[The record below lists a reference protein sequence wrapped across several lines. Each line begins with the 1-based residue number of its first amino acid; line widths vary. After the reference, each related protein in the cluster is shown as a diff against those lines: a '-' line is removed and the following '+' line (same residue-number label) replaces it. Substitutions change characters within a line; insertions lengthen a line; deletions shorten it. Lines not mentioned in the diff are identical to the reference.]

1 MTTPL
6 DPQNT
11 LANPAEEAGRY
22 FRYMAEFVGFT
33 DADAKAIRQSA
44 LVIEK
49 HLPEIIGHFYTNL
62 LQYPPTRKI
71 FLKKDGSVDEDYLQL
86 RMLHQAN
93 FWRRTAG
100 GVYDD
105 DYARFVDYV
114 GRAHTSRGADP
125 HIYIAERYVI
135 GMVGFVQHAIV
146 DALMKELN
154 GFDEDLEMRAIKAW
168 NKLCMVL
175 LEMLARAYGEE
186 RISETIGE
194 LISVNP
200 DTIYHMSVESYEK
213 GLGIHRPLKYT
224 DVWVAA
230 VDDIPEGERRI
241 VELNSVSIGVFHH
254 TGNWYALRNS
264 CLHRGGPVATGK
276 LVGDHIICPWHGYTY
291 NLTDGRLLMD
301 PSARLDMYAV
311 SVQDDGVYLRIPAVV
326 EETATPRASE
336 TEPVTQ
342 PQAVSEEAELKEN
355 EFLVSQVKPGDIRLV
370 FLDGRRIAVY
380 NVAGRYYATQE
391 ECTHAGGPLSEGD
404 LDGKVITCPWHD
416 SCFDVTNGSVV
427 CSPATQPLETY
438 TVSIRG
444 EIGRVDIKA

>member
-1 MTTPL
+1 MATPL
-6 DPQNT
+6 DSQ
-11 LANPAEEAGRY
+11 ASSASASEEAGSY
-22 FRYMAEFVGFT
+22 FRYMAQFVGFT

-44 LVIEK
+44 LVVEK
-49 HLPEIIGHFYTNL
+49 HLPEIIARFYTNL

-93 FWRRTAG
+93 FWRRTSG

-135 GMVGFVQHAIV
+135 GMVGFVQHAII

-154 GFDEDLEMRAIKAW
+154 GYDEDLEMRAIKAW

-186 RISETIGE
+186 RLGETLGE
-194 LISVNP
+194 LVSVNP
-200 DTIYHMSVESYEK
+200 DMIFQMSVESYEK

-224 DVWVAA
+224 DVQVAR
-230 VDDIPEGERRI
+230 VDEIPDGDRRI
-241 VELNSVSIGVFHH
+241 VEINGISIGVFHH
-254 TGNWYALRNS
+254 KGSWYALRNS

-276 LVGDHIICPWHGYTY
+276 LVGDHLVCPWHGYTY
-291 NLTDGRLLMD
+291 DVTDGKLLMD
-301 PSARLDMYAV
+301 PSARLEMYAV
-311 SVQDDGVYLRIPAVV
+311 SVHDGNVYLRFPEAAEAAETSSASQAEAV
-326 EETATPRASE
+326 
-336 TEPVTQ
+336 TEP
-342 PQAVSEEAELKEN
+342 EAATGEPELKEN
-355 EFLVSQVKPGDIRLV
+355 EFFVSQLKPGDVKLL
-370 FLDGRRIAVY
+370 FLKGRRVAVY
-380 NVAGRYYATQE
+380 NVAGAFYATQE
-391 ECTHAGGPLSEGD
+391 ECTHAGGPLSEGE

-416 SCFDVTNGSVV
+416 SCFDVTDGAVV
-427 CSPATQPLETY
+427 CKPATQPLETFS
-438 TVSIRG
+438 VAIHG
-444 EIGRVDIKA
+444 EIGRVEVQA